1 MESNEQDGLDI
12 EYYGEKTMNEK
23 SRRAIWP
30 WLSLG
35 AALLLFA
42 LLFSQSAIFK
52 NGLGVAIG
60 WAKELMNSHPVTG
73 ALIFFVYSAL
83 SAMLAFASSAVLVP
97 PANLVWG
104 RGVTFLLL
112 WGGWIAGAIAAYGI
126 GKLAFPLLFRLGYK
140 EKLQKYREFVST
152 RMKFWVALLF
162 CVAVPSEVPGYLLGG
177 MHYPFWKFLAAI
189 AIAESI
195 FAFGIVVAGESLLS
209 ADHDSLIVAVGAL
222 IVMAAAAGVMLRAV
236 KRRRA
241 GGVS

>member
-1 MESNEQDGLDI
+1 
-12 EYYGEKTMNEK
+12 MNK
-23 SRRAIWP
+23 KNRHAVWP
-30 WLSLG
+30 WLALG
-35 AALLLFA
+35 AALLLFTV
-42 LLFSQSAIFK
+42 LFSQSAMFK
-52 NGLGVAIG
+52 NGVDAAIG
-60 WAKELMNSHPVTG
+60 WAKDLMDAHPVTG
-73 ALIFFVYSAL
+73 AFIFFVYSAL

-104 RGVTFLLL
+104 QRVTFLLL
-112 WGGWIAGAIAAYGI
+112 WGGWIAGAIAGYGI
-126 GKLAFPLLFRLGYK
+126 GRLAFPLLFRLGYK
-140 EKLQKYREFVST
+140 DKLQRYREFVST
-152 RMKFWVALLF
+152 RMKFWAVLLF